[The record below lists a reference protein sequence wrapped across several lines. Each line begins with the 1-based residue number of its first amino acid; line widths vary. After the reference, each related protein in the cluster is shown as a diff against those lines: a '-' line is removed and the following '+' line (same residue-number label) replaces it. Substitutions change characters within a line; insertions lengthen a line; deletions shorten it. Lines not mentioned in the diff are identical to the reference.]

1 MKLLRPG
8 VDYKGA
14 FTEFAEKKAEKVM
27 RRSRNA
33 DDKAHVMEQLVLNRS
48 EMRSLLLDLGILL
61 NDHEI
66 NALIDAFDENNDG
79 VVTLKEFLDFI
90 GPTRDRNSGASSILK
105 RRCCYR
111 TTCRK
116 VHHTGYPL

>member
-8 VDYKGA
+8 VDYKQA
-14 FTEFAEKKAEKVM
+14 FTDFAEKKAEKVM
-27 RRSRNA
+27 RRSRA
-33 DDKAHVMEQLVLNRS
+33 AEDKQEVIAKLVLNRA

-61 NDHEI
+61 NEHEI
-66 NALIDAFDENNDG
+66 NALIDAFDENGDG

-90 GPTRDRNSGASSILK
+90 GPARDRNSGASSILR
-105 RRCCYR
+105 RRCCWR

-116 VHHTGYPL
+116 VCEHSH